1 MDLPV
6 IGIGG
11 ISSLE
16 DALEFFIAGA
26 CAVQVGTWNFI
37 NPRITLDIIEGLEKY
52 MREHHMKKLSE
63 IRGSPGGQH
72 EKWSV
77 GVDGVMEYLGL
88 KPLLQYSNA
97 PVLQSI
103 DNGER

>member
-1 MDLPV
+1 VCRVVDLPV

-26 CAVQVGTWNFI
+26 RAVQVGTWNFI

-52 MREHHMKKLSE
+52 MQEHHIENLSLL
-63 IRGSPGGQH
+63 RGTLVEQVPR
-72 EKWSV
+72 V
-77 GVDGVMEYLGL
+77 GKVL
-88 KPLLQYSNA
+88 KNK
-97 PVLQSI
+97 
-103 DNGER
+103 

>member
-1 MDLPV
+1 LPPNPSIMPLALYFVWRVCRAVDLPV

-52 MREHHMKKLSE
+52 VREHHIENLSE
-63 IRGSPGGQH
+63 IRGSLCCTGNKASKQ
-72 EKWSV
+72 
-77 GVDGVMEYLGL
+77 
-88 KPLLQYSNA
+88 
-97 PVLQSI
+97 
-103 DNGER
+103 